1 MDHGYSNQSVSADI
15 TATVK
20 ENEAP
25 QVENVL
31 LSVNKSTYKSP
42 GIFENYKF
50 AWIKPNCIMDL

>member
-1 MDHGYSNQSVSADI
+1 MDPGYSNQSISADI

-20 ENEAP
+20 ESEAP

-50 AWIKPNCIMDL
+50 A